1 MSAWRG
7 LGDGSDTPLS
17 RSSQVSHSSGKV
29 QRGTNRGPS
38 HSDVPNLLGQCRGTS
53 PENVRERVLRP
64 RGYSW
69 PVSKIGDARSCISQP
84 RNVEKLFTYYRYQ
97 SCLCPKIQPSTLR
110 QELTQSLRRVSATT
124 SIQSRSS
131 WIAKK
136 AERTFTAHTRRRQCP
151 TACAGNRD

>member
-7 LGDGSDTPLS
+7 HGDGSDTPLS
-17 RSSQVSHSSGKV
+17 KSSQVSHSSGKV

-38 HSDVPNLLGQCRGTS
+38 HSDVPNVLGQRRGTS

-64 RGYSW
+64 RGYSS

-84 RNVEKLFTYYRYQ
+84 RNVEKLFTYYRYR
-97 SCLCPKIQPSTLR
+97 SVCPKIQSCTFR
-110 QELTQSLRRVSATT
+110 QELTRNLLRVSATI

-136 AERTFTAHTRRRQCP
+136 AERTFTAHTRRRQCLA
-151 TACAGNRD
+151 ACAGNRD

>member
-38 HSDVPNLLGQCRGTS
+38 HSDVPNVLGQRRGTS

-64 RGYSW
+64 RGYSS

-84 RNVEKLFTYYRYQ
+84 RNVEKLFTYYRYR
-97 SCLCPKIQPSTLR
+97 CVFPKIQSCTFRL
-110 QELTQSLRRVSATT
+110 ELTNLRRVSATI

-151 TACAGNRD
+151 AACAGNRD